1 MLTPLPSF
9 NHFIRFSI
17 VNTCLYLF
25 FPVVRTMF
33 CIHIRIERQYWRRET
48 IADPN
53 SHQEFYDSNNLTHF
67 LSLIDDSLSLLA
79 KLLLSEGL

>member
-1 MLTPLPSF
+1 M
-9 NHFIRFSI
+9 

-33 CIHIRIERQYWRRET
+33 CIHIRIERQYWRPET

-53 SHQEFYDSNNLTHF
+53 SHQEFYDSINLTHF

-79 KLLLSEGL
+79 KLLLSEGYEVFFCFKNVFE